1 MIAFDAT
8 ALALLINPS
17 ALPPLDPSTQQPVV
31 DAKGRYELL
40 ASKIQSSKQTIIIP
54 TPALAE
60 VLVKAGDDAGAFIQR
75 IDRTACFKVA
85 DFDFRAAM
93 EVAAMTRAAIRRGDK
108 RDGSAEPYQKIKVD
122 RQILAIARVANAEC
136 IYSDDQ
142 NMFAFASLLGLK
154 VVRTWELPSPP
165 LPDPSLFDEPGE
177 PAWIR
182 KEKG

>member
-17 ALPPLDPSTQQPVV
+17 ALPPVDPLTQQPVS

-40 ASKIQSSKQTIIIP
+40 AKKIQASKKTIIIP

-75 IDRTACFKVA
+75 IDRNACFKVA

-93 EVAAMTRAAIRRGDK
+93 EVAAMTRAAIRKGDK
-108 RDGSAEPYQKIKVD
+108 RDGSSQPYQKIKVD
-122 RQILAIARVANAEC
+122 RQILAIARVANAES

-142 NMFAFASLLGLK
+142 NMFSFGTLLGVK
-154 VVRTWELPSPP
+154 VIRTWELPTPT
-165 LPDPSLFDEPGE
+165 LPDPSLFDEAGQ
-177 PAWIR
+177 PAWNR
-182 KEKG
+182 KD